1 MSLSSHVDI
10 FDVGSRPVE
19 WINYHHLLYFW
30 VVARTGSIARARAEL
45 RLTQPTISGQIQKL
59 EEALGE
65 PLFVREGRGLVLTEV
80 GRVVFRYADE
90 IFSLGR
96 EMMDT
101 VRGRPTGRPLRF
113 VVGIADVVPK
123 LVAHR
128 LLAAVSGLPHP
139 VRLVCREDTTDR
151 LLAELSMHSVD
162 LVLTDT
168 PLPPGASVR
177 AYSHLL
183 GECGVVLCASP
194 SLAKRWTGKRVTAR
208 SFDGVP
214 FLLPTE
220 GTSLRASL
228 QRWFSDEEISPEIAA
243 EFDDT
248 ALLKVF
254 GQAGSGVFAVSDVI
268 ADEVCQQHEVRVVMR
283 VPEIREKFYAISIER
298 RLKHP
303 AVVAISE
310 LARTKMF
317 G

>member
-1 MSLSSHVDI
+1 
-10 FDVGSRPVE
+10 VE

-30 VVARTGSIARARAEL
+30 VVARTGSIARARTEL

-59 EEALGE
+59 EESLGE
-65 PLFVREGRGLVLTEV
+65 PLFVREGRGLALTEV
-80 GRVVFRYADE
+80 GRVVFKYADE

-128 LLAAVSGLPHP
+128 LLAAVASLPHP
-139 VRLVCREDTTDR
+139 VRLVCREDSTER
-151 LLAELSMHSVD
+151 LLGELSVHGVD
-162 LVLTDT
+162 LVITDT
-168 PLPPGASVR
+168 PLPAGASVR

-183 GECGVVLCASP
+183 GECGVVLCAAP
-194 SLAKRWTGKRVTAR
+194 SLAKRWAGKRVTPR
-208 SFDGVP
+208 SFDAAP

-220 GTSLRASL
+220 GTSIRSSL
-228 QRWFSDEEISPEIAA
+228 QRWFADHEIQPEIAA

-254 GQAGSGVFAVSDVI
+254 GQAGAGVFGVSDVI
-268 ADEVCQQHEVRVVMR
+268 ADEVCQQHGVQVVAR
-283 VPEIREKFYAISIER
+283 LPEIRERFYAISIER

>member
-1 MSLSSHVDI
+1 M
-10 FDVGSRPVE
+10 E

-30 VVARTGSIARARAEL
+30 VVARTGSIARAKAEL

-96 EMMDT
+96 EMLDT

-128 LLAAVSGLPHP
+128 LLAAVAGLPHP
-139 VRLVCREDTTDR
+139 VRLVCREDSTER
-151 LLAELSMHSVD
+151 LLAELSVHAID

-183 GECGVVLCASP
+183 GECGVVLCAAP
-194 SLAKRWTGKRVTAR
+194 SVAKRWTGKRVTPR

-220 GTSLRASL
+220 GTSLRSSL
-228 QRWFSDEEISPEIAA
+228 QRWFSDHEIAPEIAA
-243 EFDDT
+243 EFDDM

-254 GQAGSGVFAVSDVI
+254 GQSGSGVFAVSDVI
-268 ADEVCQQHEVRVVMR
+268 ADEVCQQHDVRIVMR

>member
-1 MSLSSHVDI
+1 M
-10 FDVGSRPVE
+10 E

-30 VVARTGSIARARAEL
+30 VVARTGSIARAKAEL

-96 EMMDT
+96 EMLDT

-128 LLAAVSGLPHP
+128 LLAAVTELPHP
-139 VRLVCREDTTDR
+139 VRLVCREDATER
-151 LLAELSMHSVD
+151 LLAELSVHAID
-162 LVLTDT
+162 LVLTDA

-183 GECGVVLCASP
+183 GECGVVLCAAP
-194 SLAKRWTGKRVTAR
+194 SLAKRWAGKRITPR

-220 GTSLRASL
+220 GTSLRSSL
-228 QRWFSDEEISPEIAA
+228 QRWFSDHEIAPEIAA
-243 EFDDT
+243 EFDDM

-254 GQAGSGVFAVSDVI
+254 GQSGNGVFAVSDVI
-268 ADEVCQQHEVRVVMR
+268 ADEVCQQHDVRVVMR